1 MKNLLPVHFGTMFT
15 LATLVFLWA
24 SIASAANVD
33 LAVTA
38 NHASVSNAN
47 VGDLVTFT
55 GTLTNKGP
63 DAGGDDTL
71 YIDDYEGVTIRRV
84 NCDIVSPDGNFCEY
98 GSLPVGQSAKMRV
111 VTKVVGG
118 AAGQFAWLLFC
129 STTLGQANDPVGHND
144 CRVQVIRVP

>member
-1 MKNLLPVHFGTMFT
+1 MKNLLSVHLGMLFA
-15 LATLVFLWA
+15 LATVVFLCA

-38 NHASVSNAN
+38 HASVSNAN

-71 YIDDYEGVTIRRV
+71 YIDDYEGVSIRRV
-84 NCDIVSPDGNFCEY
+84 SCDIVSPDGNFCEY

-111 VTKVVGG
+111 VTKVVDG

-144 CRVQVIRVP
+144 CAVKVIRVP